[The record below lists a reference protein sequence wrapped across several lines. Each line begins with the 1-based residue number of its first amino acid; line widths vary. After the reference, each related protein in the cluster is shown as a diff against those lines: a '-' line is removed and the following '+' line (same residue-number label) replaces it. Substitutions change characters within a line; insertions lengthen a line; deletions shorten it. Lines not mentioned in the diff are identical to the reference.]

1 MRNLF
6 FRINPALG
14 IRKLRQEVWIAA
26 AVILGIALLVC
37 VEVGD
42 VRRSQAKAEL
52 VMENE
57 TFVKA
62 GERILP
68 VNKEIWDLVEGSPGP
83 PAPPVASAAAPIPS
97 MAPTAPVPHFP
108 AVGKKAAA
116 ATAPAASGSSE
127 NTAVTTTN
135 YAVPYANLNSSSLS
149 FDPGVLSLSK
159 ETVQEATR
167 DLGLVKGSGVA
178 YRRLDDQAIQSRDSV
193 KAQQITGLQIGT
205 TIDAELITGIISGAP
220 AKVFMLV
227 KRDVVSREMVV
238 IPAGAVL
245 LGTAAADYKAGRIG
259 INVEWLICGN
269 AEIKISGLVYDASG
283 QAGLADRRINAAA
296 RKLIPAFF
304 AGVLAEF
311 GRVFSGQQAVI
322 PEVALTKAS
331 ETNPAMQVL
340 VNGTGGGLDAVARVL
355 AEQAAQEG
363 TVIIVN
369 PGKLIKI
376 ILLEKIPFDI
386 LVGVSGSRVR

>member
-1 MRNLF
+1 
-6 FRINPALG
+6 
-14 IRKLRQEVWIAA
+14 
-26 AVILGIALLVC
+26 
-37 VEVGD
+37 
-42 VRRSQAKAEL
+42 
-52 VMENE
+52 
-57 TFVKA
+57 
-62 GERILP
+62 
-68 VNKEIWDLVEGSPGP
+68 

-97 MAPTAPVPHFP
+97 TAPAAPVPHFP

-149 FDPGVLSLSK
+149 FDPGALSLSK
-159 ETVQEATR
+159 ETVQEAAR

-386 LVGVSGSRVR
+386 LVGFFGSRVR

>member
-1 MRNLF
+1 MRSLF

-97 MAPTAPVPHFP
+97 TAPAAPVPHFP

-149 FDPGVLSLSK
+149 FDPGALSLSK
-159 ETVQEATR
+159 ETVQEAAR

-269 AEIKISGLVYDASG
+269 TEIKISGLVYDASG